1 MNEKPLYISSPSN
14 PRIKELSKIKPSPS
28 SFLVEGFHLVEM
40 ASEAGMLD
48 SVYFADKLP
57 DGLSCKEAIQ
67 VTPEIIK
74 KLSFSK
80 TPEPILG
87 LCHYQ
92 KPCKTQLLR
101 AVVLDRVQDP
111 GNVGAILRSCLAFG
125 FKDVFLLPGTCSPF
139 NEKAVAASQG
149 ALFGLNLH
157 FLMESEL
164 LDLCQKE
171 GISLYATALR
181 DSHPFESFPFNK
193 EERLAFIFGNE
204 GKGVSDSLLNQAK
217 ARLRL
222 AMEGIESLNVSVAA
236 GILLYSIY
244 VL

>member
-1 MNEKPLYISSPSN
+1 MNEAITHISSLAN
-14 PRIKELSKIKPSPS
+14 PRIKELGKLKPSPS

-48 SVYFADKLP
+48 KVYFVDRLP
-57 DGLSCKEAIQ
+57 EGIACNKAYS

-80 TPEPILG
+80 SPEPILG

-92 KPCKTQLLR
+92 KPCKTSLNR
-101 AVVLDRVQDP
+101 SVVLDRVQDP
-111 GNVGAILRSCLAFG
+111 GNVGAILRCCLAFG

-149 ALFGLNLH
+149 ALFELNLH
-157 FLMESEL
+157 SITEEEL
-164 LDLCQKE
+164 LNLAQKE
-171 GISLYATALR
+171 SISLYATALR
-181 DSHPFESFPFNK
+181 DSVPFETYRFEK
-193 EERLAFIFGNE
+193 QEKLAFVFGNE
-204 GKGVSDSLLNQAK
+204 GKGVSESLLSKAK